1 MHDIFIPHLVWTIV
15 SLPITPYVEQMPPTS
30 DLALVKI
37 QKAITQQQ
45 TMHRSGPRYQ
55 TCSLGIVA
63 ACLGARPE
71 CRHVEHGKRRG
82 SKLTSELLAI
92 WREETPIEKI
102 STRDDLLVSEQG

>member
-45 TMHRSGPRYQ
+45 RMHRSGPRGPV
-55 TCSLGIVA
+55 CSLGIVA
-63 ACLGARPE
+63 SSWGIRP
-71 CRHVEHGKRRG
+71 
-82 SKLTSELLAI
+82 
-92 WREETPIEKI
+92 
-102 STRDDLLVSEQG
+102 DLPNILW